1 MRTHRHP
8 TKRPWGLA
16 DWFGLATLILL
27 TACSA
32 MLYVRLIATDM
43 VTDKI
48 LDLLLYGLIAVN
60 VIFLPFLLIRW
71 RRAGVKIAFAVLAL
85 IVAGVM
91 IYGITAADTVQK
103 ALQNISGKQV
113 EEEIT
118 YIYVDKDNR
127 DDMGDAMEYN
137 FGILSDADVENT
149 TALVAKITE
158 GLGSDVKYTAID
170 GVPELV
176 QALYDKQVDAIILNQ
191 GYIALLEEIEEYA
204 DFSQHT
210 RVFYEFT
217 TTREVEPIQPNPAIT
232 REPFVVYC
240 SGIDSR
246 SGKLNIRSLSDVNIM
261 AIVHPETHQ
270 ILLLN
275 TPRDYYLPLVSAPYT
290 GKLDKL
296 THAGAISIEESMK
309 VLAQLYG
316 VDPGYYVRVNFTGLI
331 DIVDALGGIEVDS
344 QYTFNTTYQQYIS
357 GGAFRSYHFDKGINK
372 INGEQALAFC
382 RERYN
387 LPGGDN
393 QRGKHQMMVIKAI
406 VDKAASSQI
415 LSSYDELLKAVEGCF
430 ITNMPYEDMSALVKM
445 QLKDMTGWNIT
456 SYAVTGSGDSQECA
470 TMPGMKLWVMQPNQK
485 SVDTA
490 KALVQQ
496 VMNGEVPTLP
506 Q

>member
-48 LDLLLYGLIAVN
+48 LDLMLYGLIAVN

-71 RRAGVKIAFAVLAL
+71 RRAGVKIACAVLAL

-170 GVPELV
+170 GVPNTL
-176 QALYDKQVDAIILNQ
+176 
-191 GYIALLEEIEEYA
+191 
-204 DFSQHT
+204 
-210 RVFYEFT
+210 
-217 TTREVEPIQPNPAIT
+217 RENG
-232 REPFVVYC
+232 R
-240 SGIDSR
+240 
-246 SGKLNIRSLSDVNIM
+246 
-261 AIVHPETHQ
+261 
-270 ILLLN
+270 
-275 TPRDYYLPLVSAPYT
+275 
-290 GKLDKL
+290 KLD
-296 THAGAISIEESMK
+296 
-309 VLAQLYG
+309 Y
-316 VDPGYYVRVNFTGLI
+316 
-331 DIVDALGGIEVDS
+331 
-344 QYTFNTTYQQYIS
+344 
-357 GGAFRSYHFDKGINK
+357 
-372 INGEQALAFC
+372 
-382 RERYN
+382 
-387 LPGGDN
+387 
-393 QRGKHQMMVIKAI
+393 
-406 VDKAASSQI
+406 
-415 LSSYDELLKAVEGCF
+415 AVEAY
-430 ITNMPYEDMSALVKM
+430 PLERPAEREY
-445 QLKDMTGWNIT
+445 
-456 SYAVTGSGDSQECA
+456 
-470 TMPGMKLWVMQPNQK
+470 
-485 SVDTA
+485 
-490 KALVQQ
+490 
-496 VMNGEVPTLP
+496 
-506 Q
+506 

>member
-1 MRTHRHP
+1 M
-8 TKRPWGLA
+8 
-16 DWFGLATLILL
+16 
-27 TACSA
+27 
-32 MLYVRLIATDM
+32 
-43 VTDKI
+43 
-48 LDLLLYGLIAVN
+48 
-60 VIFLPFLLIRW
+60 
-71 RRAGVKIAFAVLAL
+71 
-85 IVAGVM
+85 
-91 IYGITAADTVQK
+91 
-103 ALQNISGKQV
+103 
-113 EEEIT
+113 
-118 YIYVDKDNR
+118 
-127 DDMGDAMEYN
+127 
-137 FGILSDADVENT
+137 
-149 TALVAKITE
+149 
-158 GLGSDVKYTAID
+158 
-170 GVPELV
+170 
-176 QALYDKQVDAIILNQ
+176 
-191 GYIALLEEIEEYA
+191 
-204 DFSQHT
+204 
-210 RVFYEFT
+210 
-217 TTREVEPIQPNPAIT
+217 
-232 REPFVVYC
+232 
-240 SGIDSR
+240 
-246 SGKLNIRSLSDVNIM
+246 
-261 AIVHPETHQ
+261 
-270 ILLLN
+270 
-275 TPRDYYLPLVSAPYT
+275 
-290 GKLDKL
+290 
-296 THAGAISIEESMK
+296 
-309 VLAQLYG
+309 
-316 VDPGYYVRVNFTGLI
+316 DPGYYVRVNFTGLI

-456 SYAVTGSGDSQECA
+456 SYAVTGSGDMQVCA